1 MFEIDKIIHPMQDLA
16 LSLADPPLSSNLENT
31 LAKLQAG
38 HTTVSDTVR
47 SVIEIVGSGSAA
59 SQAPGSAGSGTIS
72 FDDNSGLF
80 TVSGSPA
87 SLGGAISVVYA
98 PQSANMVLAGPVSG
112 SAAAM
117 AVRSLVTADLP
128 GAIVSTT
135 FSGVT
140 ATIGSLTVTTATI
153 GTGSIATLVSPAATI
168 TTVTAANLVATAAL
182 ITTATIVNAN
192 IAAVVAPT
200 ISVTTL
206 IATTAT
212 IATLTAP
219 VITNTTLTSATAT
232 VSSLLTA
239 PVISNTTLNSVT
251 ATVSTLLTAPVITN
265 TTLTSATATVSSLLT
280 APVISN
286 TTLNSNN
293 VGVGTVAN
301 PLGAGSLW
309 VHTATNE
316 NLGVYNSGGLFIQAL
331 NDANDATV
339 DLNIS
344 CTTLNLASTTNLQIN
359 GTNGVSAGNFT
370 AVTSITTIHGIVTTL
385 SGTSDERLKDA
396 ELYEGGLGA
405 ILAISPVRYR
415 WNAKG
420 QAQTGLSGD
429 QEFVG
434 FIAQDVQ
441 RAIPEAI
448 TATEPSKDG
457 TETYLSLDDRPIICA
472 LVNAVK
478 ELSTMNTALVAR
490 IEALEG
496 KHIQVAVGE

>member
-1 MFEIDKIIHPMQDLA
+1 MFEIAKMIHPVQDLA

-38 HTTVSDTVR
+38 HATVSDTVR
-47 SVIEIVGSGSAA
+47 SVVEIVGSGSAA

-212 IATLTAP
+212 IANLTAP
-219 VITNTTLTSATAT
+219 VITNTTLTSVTAT

-251 ATVSTLLTAPVITN
+251 ATVSTLLTAPVIT
-265 TTLTSATATVSSLLT
+265 T
-280 APVISN
+280 
-286 TTLNSNN
+286 NN
-293 VGVGTVAN
+293 VGIGTVAN

-309 VHTATNE
+309 VHTTTNE
-316 NLGVYNSGGLFIQAL
+316 NLGVYNSGGLLIQAL

-339 DLNIS
+339 GLNIS

-370 AVTSITTIHGIVTTL
+370 TVTSITTVHGIVTAL

-441 RAIPEAI
+441 RAIPESI

-478 ELSTMNTALVAR
+478 ELSAMNTALVAR

-496 KHIQVAVGE
+496 KHNG